1 MANSKIYLG
10 STNIGSLFQ
19 GADDISIYL
28 GENKVYPLA
37 EPKWVATYGS
47 NITASAECS
56 NNTTISL
63 YEIASTKGTN
73 KDILSVTVGDC
84 VTSIGNNAFYNYT
97 TLTSC
102 TIGSGVTRIGKSA
115 FDGCRRLTNI
125 DIPDSVTSISGSAFT
140 NCSGMTDVTIGSG
153 VTSIGDLAF
162 QTHTN
167 MNSITITA
175 PTPPTLGTAPFL
187 NTGNC
192 PIYVPSASVNAYK
205 TETNWSSYASRI
217 FPIP

>member
-1 MANSKIYLG
+1 MANKIYIGETNVSNVKLG
-10 STNIGSLFQ
+10 T
-19 GADDISIYL
+19 ADVTMYL
-28 GENKVYPLA
+28 GENKVYPIILL
-37 EPKWVATYGS
+37 KWFATYGS

-56 NNTTISL
+56 NNTTISS
-63 YEIASTKGTN
+63 YEIVSTKGTN

-84 VTSIGNNAFYNYT
+84 VTSIGSQAFYNYT

-102 TIGSGVTRIGKSA
+102 TIGSGVTRIGNDA
-115 FDGCRRLTNI
+115 FNGCKRLTNI
-125 DIPDSVTSISGSAFT
+125 DIPDSVTSIGNSAFA

-153 VTSIGDLAF
+153 VTSIGDWAF